1 MEARA
6 DTTTVLV
13 VGDSFVD
20 VHAGPL
26 GSLPTWGTN
35 TVSPAPIEAL
45 PGGAALNVAASLQRL
60 GIGTT
65 LFSGIGRDAFGELLR
80 SHCAKLGLRLWEAA
94 GDDAAPTG
102 VCMVLSGPE
111 DRAFCSHFGVSDT
124 FDASELTAD
133 ALGAMRPALRH
144 VHVSGFFSCGA
155 LRRSLGA
162 FLRRARE
169 CGLTV
174 SLDTNHD
181 ASGRWGA
188 VDGLWDELLPLVDV
202 FLPNEAEAVAISAAS
217 SLDEALSRLAQQVSA
232 RGAVVVTRGRD
243 GAVCARRGEP
253 RLSGASPVMTV
264 VDTCGAGDSFKAG
277 FLSRLVAGAPMAD
290 ALAYGALT
298 GALSV
303 TRRGASVEPP
313 TPQQVLAFAE
323 AHQLHVR
330 AAADALAAS
339 PPAASPPVTSPPVT
353 SPPATSPPATSPPAS
368 PPPSPPLSPTPAPG
382 NATATATAT
391 TATTITT
398 TAPPTSNHDDDGAE
412 LLSADATAPPS
423 AAEARRQRLVW
434 WAFCLMWLGG
444 TWPYQAILQAQQ
456 YYGATLR
463 GLDFFVLMTFTW
475 PLLGCHLLQV
485 LSGAA
490 KAAGFTRRIYAAFV
504 MGGLVGAVF
513 IAQDLLPMG
522 EEARFVTICSLAALT
537 AAAQVLLEPALFG
550 LAASLPGGA
559 AAAATQAMMVGNASA
574 GVAVCAVAGA
584 IRLAAGGGDPSPR
597 QLRLNA
603 QLFFGILIL
612 YSIGCCALF
621 AALCRSKILA
631 AAPAADP
638 AASSAEPQQ
647 VHLHH
652 DLHQPPQPPQPPQQH
667 AASPP
672 DEPPPLKERPSDL
685 RERVRGLVA
694 AARGGAARPAC
705 CQLLVF
711 GCTLACWPSIP
722 GAACAEGAFGRLGQ
736 GWWFWLV
743 VAVYNSL
750 DLVSRLWLRR
760 LQRAARDVDA
770 RGARRVLSACG
781 ARLLIPP
788 LVYICVRPRIV
799 HGAAGNA
806 LILVCVAALALSNG
820 SLATLSMMQLS
831 RLPARQREDAVYVAV
846 AALYLGLASGA
857 TVSWAVGRAMQLDE
871 LECV

>member
-1 MEARA
+1 MTGTGAAQEPPTA
-6 DTTTVLV
+6 VLV

-35 TVSPAPIEAL
+35 TISPAPIEAL
-45 PGGAALNVAASLQRL
+45 PGGAALNVATSLQRL
-60 GIGTT
+60 GVGTT

-80 SHCAKLGLRLWEAA
+80 SHCNKLGLRLWEASA
-94 GDDAAPTG
+94 DANAPTG

-124 FDASELTAD
+124 FDAAELSAD

-202 FLPNEAEAVAISAAS
+202 FLPNEAEAIAIAAAS
-217 SLDEALSRLAQQVSA
+217 SLGEALTRLAQQVSA

-243 GAVCARRGEP
+243 GAVCARRDEP
-253 RLSGASPVMTV
+253 QLSAAAPEVTV

-298 GALSV
+298 GSLSV

-313 TPQQVLAFAE
+313 TPRQVLAFAE

-339 PPAASPPVTSPPVT
+339 PPV
-353 SPPATSPPATSPPAS
+353 TSPPAS
-368 PPPSPPLSPTPAPG
+368 PPPSPPISPTPTPG
-382 NATATATAT
+382 AATSTASA
-391 TATTITT
+391 ATT
-398 TAPPTSNHDDDGAE
+398 TAATTSNDDDDGAE
-412 LLSADATAPPS
+412 LLSASATSPPS

-444 TWPYQAILQAQQ
+444 TWPYQAILQAQA
-456 YYGATLR
+456 YYGASLP

-490 KAAGFTRRIYAAFV
+490 KAAGFARRIYAAFSI
-504 MGGLVGAVF
+504 GGLVGAVF

-522 EEARFVTICSLAALT
+522 EEARFLTICSLAALT

-559 AAAATQAMMVGNASA
+559 GTAATQAMMVGNASA
-574 GVAVCAVAGA
+574 GVAVSAVAGA

-603 QLFFGILIL
+603 QLFFGVLIL
-612 YSIGCCALF
+612 YSVGCCALF
-621 AALCRSKILA
+621 AALRRSNVLTA
-631 AAPAADP
+631 NSTAVPSGADH
-638 AASSAEPQQ
+638 Q
-647 VHLHH
+647 
-652 DLHQPPQPPQPPQQH
+652 QPPQPQPAP
-667 AASPP
+667 SSL
-672 DEPPPLKERPSDL
+672 EPPPLKERAPAV

-705 CQLLVF
+705 CQFLVF

-722 GAACAEGAFGRLGQ
+722 GAACAEGSFERMGQ

-743 VAVYNSL
+743 VAVYNAL

-760 LQRAARDVDA
+760 LQDAARAADA
-770 RGARRVLSACG
+770 RGGWRVLAACG

-788 LVYICVRPRIV
+788 LVYICVRPRLV
-799 HGAAGNA
+799 RGAAGNA
-806 LILVCVAALALSNG
+806 LILASVAALALSNG

-857 TVSWAVGRAMQLDE
+857 TVSWAVGRAMRLGE
-871 LECV
+871 LECA